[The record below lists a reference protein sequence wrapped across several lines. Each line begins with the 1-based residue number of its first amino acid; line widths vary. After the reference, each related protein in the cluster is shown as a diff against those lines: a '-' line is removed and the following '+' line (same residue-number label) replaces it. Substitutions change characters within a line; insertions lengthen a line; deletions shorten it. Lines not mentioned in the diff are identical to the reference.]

1 MHKVREFSLLLVP
14 ELVED
19 VEVYDLRK
27 DIRYNFH
34 HYCLLFLLFIE

>member
-19 VEVYDLRK
+19 VEVYDLSK
-27 DIRYNFH
+27 DIRYILSS
-34 HYCLLFLLFIE
+34 LLLTFSIIH

>member
-19 VEVYDLRK
+19 VEVYDLGK
-27 DIRYNFH
+27 DIQH
-34 HYCLLFLLFIE
+34 ILSSLLLTFSIIH

>member
-19 VEVYDLRK
+19 VEVYDLSK
-27 DIRYNFH
+27 DIRYILSS
-34 HYCLLFLLFIE
+34 LLLTFPIIH

>member
-19 VEVYDLRK
+19 VEVYDLSK
-27 DIRYNFH
+27 DIRYILSS
-34 HYCLLFLLFIE
+34 LLLPFSLIH